1 MLERKPP
8 KPRKCKVCPAKFAP
22 IRPFETWCSPECALA
37 ILKVKQDKAA
47 KKKVSDGRKAAK
59 AERIADKAKREA
71 LKSRS
76 EWIQDAQKEFN
87 RYIRLRGH
95 SLGHTCISCQKPRHE
110 IEGAQ
115 GWKPGGCWDAGHFVS
130 VGSNETLRFTE
141 DNCWLQCKACNAG
154 EGKYARKSQAVKVA
168 YEANLRALIGD
179 ERVDALLG
187 PHPLAKWTI
196 PELKEMRNTY
206 RARANELAKVEIYEP
221 KEATC

>member
-8 KPRKCKVCPAKFAP
+8 KPRPCKVCKTPYTPQKMGQKV
-22 IRPFETWCSPECALA
+22 CSIDCGL
-37 ILKVKQDKAA
+37 
-47 KKKVSDGRKAAK
+47 SFGREVNRKNAEKLAK
-59 AERIADKAKREA
+59 AERIADKARREA

-76 EWIQDAQKEFN
+76 EWIQDTQKEFN

-130 VGSNETLRFTE
+130 VGSNETLRFTD
-141 DNCWLQCKACNAG
+141 DNCWLQCKSCNAG
-154 EGKYARKSQAVKVA
+154 EGKYARKSQTVKVA
-168 YEANLRALIGD
+168 YEANLRTLIGD

-206 RARANELAKVEIYEP
+206 RARANELAKVDPTDIAIINQQGTIQP
-221 KEATC
+221 